1 MAKIVWLASY
11 PKSGNTWIRFM
22 IADLVAGEMSS
33 SAQVMT
39 QVPDI
44 HEGIKG
50 QHLFGNHTTVVK
62 THWKYWTGIPLR
74 EDTIGIV
81 YIVRN
86 PIDVLESNQNYAFHR
101 SGALREEAG
110 PEEISRFAARWVDEY
125 LAHGGYPRFQQF
137 GIGSWEENVRGW
149 TWRGLAVPRLLVRY
163 EELLADP
170 TLGLARIAKFLGIS
184 RSEEQVRRAIERCSR
199 ERMRAIEEREIA
211 ERTEGFFYQSR
222 NSSGLAAGHR
232 FVGRSVD
239 GRPLFRLTDEQRT
252 RAKERFSPIMQEFG
266 YQ

>member
-22 IADLVAGEMSS
+22 IANLVAGEMST
-33 SAQVMT
+33 SAQMMT

-44 HEGIKG
+44 HDGIKG

-74 EDTIGIV
+74 EDMIGAV
-81 YIVRN
+81 YVIRN
-86 PIDVLESNQNYAFHR
+86 PIDVLESNQNYAFQR
-101 SGALREEAG
+101 SGALREQAG
-110 PEEISRFAARWVDEY
+110 PEEISRFAERWVDDY
-125 LAHGGYPRFQQF
+125 LAHGGYPRFQQS
-137 GIGSWEENVRGW
+137 GIGTWEENVRSW
-149 TWRGLAVPRLLVRY
+149 TWSGLAMPRLLVRY
-163 EELLADP
+163 EDLVAEPAA
-170 TLGLARIAKFLGIS
+170 GLARIARFLGLSKTDGEIGRAVE
-184 RSEEQVRRAIERCSR
+184 RSSR

-211 ERTEGFFYQSR
+211 ERIEGFFYQAR

-239 GRPLFRLTDEQRT
+239 GSPLFRLTDEQKAKA
-252 RAKERFSPIMQEFG
+252 RARFSAIMKEFG

>member
-11 PKSGNTWIRFM
+11 PKSGNTWIRFLV
-22 IADLVAGEMSS
+22 ANLVAGEMSS

-74 EDTIGIV
+74 EDMIGVV
-81 YIVRN
+81 YVIRH
-86 PIDVLESNQNYAFHR
+86 PIDVLESNQNYAFQR
-101 SGALREEAG
+101 SGPLREKASA
-110 PEEISRFAARWVDEY
+110 EEIERFAARWVDDY
-125 LAHGGYPRFQQF
+125 LGHGGYPRFQQF
-137 GIGSWEENVRGW
+137 GIGTWEEHVRSW
-149 TWRGLAVPRLLVRY
+149 TWRGLALPRLLVRY
-163 EELLADP
+163 EDLVADP
-170 TLGLARIAKFLGIS
+170 AAGLSRIAKFLGLSKSDKDIGLAVE
-184 RSEEQVRRAIERCSR
+184 RSSR

-211 ERTEGFFYQSR
+211 GRTEGFFYQSR

-232 FVGRSVD
+232 FVGRSID
-239 GRPLFRLTDEQRT
+239 GTPLFRLTDGQRA
-252 RAKERFSPIMQEFG
+252 RAKERFGAIMKEFD
-266 YQ
+266 YR

>member
-22 IADLVAGEMSS
+22 IANLVAGEMSS

-44 HEGIKG
+44 HDGIKG

-62 THWKYWTGIPLR
+62 THWKYWTGLPLR
-74 EDTIGIV
+74 EDMIGVV
-81 YIVRN
+81 YVVRN

-101 SGALREEAG
+101 SGGLREEAG
-110 PEEISRFAARWVDEY
+110 PEEISRFAARWVDDY

-137 GIGSWEENVRGW
+137 GIGSWEENVRSW
-149 TWRGLAVPRLLVRY
+149 TWPGLAVPRLMIRY
-163 EELLADP
+163 EELVAEP
-170 TLGLARIAKFLGIS
+170 IGGLARIAKFLGLAKSDAEIRLAVE
-184 RSEEQVRRAIERCSR
+184 RSSR
-199 ERMRAIEEREIA
+199 ERMRTIEESEIA
-211 ERTEGFFYQSR
+211 ERKEGFFYQSR
-222 NSSGLAAGHR
+222 NNSGLAAGHR
-232 FVGRSVD
+232 FVGRSID
-239 GRPLFRLTDEQRT
+239 GTPMFRLSDEQR
-252 RAKERFSPIMQEFG
+252 AKARERFGPIMKEFG